1 MTAPRRCGVPVGTHG
16 QGGNGALRIVPRG
29 PVRKSPTTTSF
40 DETAMTAPRF
50 FALIPA
56 AGAGA
61 RMGLDGPKQYAML
74 GGRAVIDRT
83 LDAFRAC
90 PAITATFVV
99 LSPDDR
105 AFEWASE
112 EVVPLYCGGATRRDS
127 VLAGLEAMGEQ
138 VRPDDWVLVHDA
150 ARPGVTV
157 ELIERLI
164 AECRDDAVGGLLALP
179 VADTLKRAE
188 DAAADEHARGA
199 VTVER
204 SGLWAAQTPQMF
216 RSELLLR
223 ALRASD
229 QVTDEA
235 GAVEALGL
243 RPKLVRGS
251 PRNFKLTYR
260 DDLALAAALFGA
272 H

>member
-1 MTAPRRCGVPVGTHG
+1 
-16 QGGNGALRIVPRG
+16 
-29 PVRKSPTTTSF
+29 
-40 DETAMTAPRF
+40 MTAPRF

-61 RMGLDGPKQYAML
+61 RMALDGPKQYASL
-74 GGRAVIDRT
+74 GARTVIDRT

-90 PAITATFVV
+90 ALIDATYVV
-99 LSPDDR
+99 LAPDDR
-105 AFEWASE
+105 AFDCASE

-127 VLAGLEAMGEQ
+127 VLAGLDAMAEH

-150 ARPGVTV
+150 ARPGITV

-164 AECRDDAVGGLLALP
+164 AECRDDPVGGLLALP
-179 VADTLKRAE
+179 VADTLKRA
-188 DAAADEHARGA
+188 DEASGDDGARGSA
-199 VTVER
+199 TVER

-216 RSELLLR
+216 RHGLLVR
-223 ALRASD
+223 ALRSAE